1 MPVREGGLVEP
12 AEACVVRL
20 SSAGGQLIVCPVQHW
35 FSFEATAGVLA
46 YQGRP
51 PSFVRYA

>member
-1 MPVREGGLVEP
+1 MPVREGGLVVP

-20 SSAGGQLIVCPVQHW
+20 SSAGGQLIVCPVQRW
-35 FSFEATAGVLA
+35 FSFEAIAGVPA
-46 YQGRP
+46 HKGRP